1 MGFGAVKK
9 SEKVFFFLFFFLKLS
24 PSHYTLVCLG
34 QPSTAIFLYFF
45 FSFLSFPFLSIR
57 FFLSFSLSVFECN
70 SENETYSALEN
81 RPRMHLEFFAK
92 SKFYFWHSRER
103 ERPKIS
109 KNPKRKYESHLY
121 FIFYLTIY
129 MFRQDCSILWTHL
142 ECYYFAQGSMLYL
155 LRKFI
160 SQSFHFRHQ
169 RCTICISHCSILTLA
184 SVNQSRLTSKDS
196 NYFFPRKT
204 FTFSAPQLLI
214 INVNLSIVSRLA
226 N

>member
-1 MGFGAVKK
+1 MYFECQVSKPGKVFASKTWMGFGAVKK

-103 ERPKIS
+103 DQKYLKIRRGNMNHIYIS
-109 KNPKRKYESHLY
+109 S
-121 FIFYLTIY
+121 FI
-129 MFRQDCSILWTHL
+129 
-142 ECYYFAQGSMLYL
+142 
-155 LRKFI
+155 
-160 SQSFHFRHQ
+160 
-169 RCTICISHCSILTLA
+169 
-184 SVNQSRLTSKDS
+184 
-196 NYFFPRKT
+196 
-204 FTFSAPQLLI
+204 
-214 INVNLSIVSRLA
+214 
-226 N
+226 